1 LNQDPLLRATSP
13 RDELVIS
20 LADLL
25 APLRRRWR
33 LILLGTGICWAILL
47 LFVLLTPPTYHCE
60 GTLAL
65 PDMSLPTTEGN
76 LPLLSD
82 DRPFDPP
89 LKIDLPIKQKP
100 APTGVP
106 KAGIPLG
113 LYKNLQHALSDGAAM
128 GSVLKG
134 RLPPLEIE
142 RMLRNLGERV
152 SPVSSGARD
161 DIQRLDR
168 DDMITAIKLSYESP
182 SAALARDV
190 VAALAGLVRETLI
203 TGIAMERIEAETI
216 ASNDEK
222 GRLLETKIDLLDMN
236 RSLQR
241 LAADLERL
249 AREMPDS
256 SAASPRELV
265 DTRGSGHLFLPLRTQ
280 LAGTRARYADNEHR
294 MRICDQTLARLA
306 LRQSFL
312 GRVEQRM
319 KNGTETFFVSD
330 APGVIG
336 SELQDFL
343 SKEGLANANLQY
355 LQSKMETLRDNL
367 AILRTKTR
375 FIQFPTVRALSRTPL
390 ATALASLALLAFIA
404 GAFVID
410 LWRHSEEAGGFKDE
424 AHFRKPV

>member
-1 LNQDPLLRATSP
+1 
-13 RDELVIS
+13 VIS

-33 LILLGTGICWAILL
+33 FILLGTGICWAILL
-47 LFVLLTPPTYHCE
+47 LLVLLTPPTYHCE

-65 PDMSLPTTEGN
+65 PDMSLPTTESN

-89 LKIDLPIKQKP
+89 LKIDLAIKQKP
-100 APTGVP
+100 APTAKP
-106 KAGIPLG
+106 GIPLG
-113 LYKNLQHALSDGAAM
+113 LYKSLQHALSDGAAM

-142 RMLRNLGERV
+142 RMLRNLGENV
-152 SPVSSGARD
+152 SPVSSGTKD
-161 DIQRLDR
+161 DIQKLDR
-168 DDMITAIKLSYESP
+168 DDMITAIKLSYESR

-190 VAALAGLVRETLI
+190 IAALAALVRETLI

-216 ASNDEK
+216 ASNNEK

-249 AREMPDS
+249 AREMPEA
-256 SAASPRELV
+256 SAASPREVV
-265 DTRGSGHLFLPLRTQ
+265 DARGSGHLFLPLRTQ

-343 SKEGLANANLQY
+343 SKEGIANANLQY
-355 LQSKMETLRDNL
+355 LQSKMETLRDDL
-367 AILRTKTR
+367 TILRTKTR
-375 FIQFPTVRALSRTPL
+375 FIQYPTVRALSRTPL
-390 ATALASLALLAFIA
+390 ATALASLALIVFIA
-404 GAFVID
+404 VAFVID

>member
-25 APLRRRWR
+25 SPLRRRWR
-33 LILLGTGICWAILL
+33 FILLGTGACWAILL
-47 LFVLLTPPTYHCE
+47 LLVLLTPPTYRCE

-65 PDMSLPTTEGN
+65 PDTSLPDISPPTRESN

-82 DRPFDPP
+82 DRLFDPA
-89 LKIDLPIKQKP
+89 LKIDLPKP
-100 APTGVP
+100 AAT
-106 KAGIPLG
+106 KAGIQLG
-113 LYKNLQHALSDGAAM
+113 LYKSLLQALSDGAAM
-128 GSVLKG
+128 GSVLRG
-134 RLPPLEIE
+134 RLPPPEIE
-142 RMLRNLGERV
+142 RLLRDLGERV

-168 DDMITAIKLSYESP
+168 YDIITAIKLSYESS

-190 VAALAGLVRETLI
+190 VEALAGLVRETLI
-203 TGIAMERIEAETI
+203 TSVAMEQIEAETL
-216 ASNDEK
+216 ACNSERW
-222 GRLLETKIDLLDMN
+222 RLLDTKIDLLDTN

-249 AREMPDS
+249 VREMPDA
-256 SAASPRELV
+256 SAVTPRELV
-265 DTRGSGHLFLPLRTQ
+265 DARGSGHLFLPLRTQ
-280 LAGTRARYADNEHR
+280 LAGTRATLADNEHR

-306 LRQSFL
+306 LGKSFL
-312 GRVEQRM
+312 GRLEQRM
-319 KNGTETFFVSD
+319 KNRTETPFVSD
-330 APGVIG
+330 APGVIS

-343 SKEGLANANLQY
+343 GKEGIANDNLQY
-355 LQSKMETLRDNL
+355 LQSKMETLRDDL
-367 AILRTKTR
+367 AVLRAKTR
-375 FIQFPTVRALSRTPL
+375 FIQYPTVRALSRTRP
-390 ATALASLALLAFIA
+390 ATALASLALIVFIA
-404 GAFVID
+404 LAFVID